1 MSDPWPTLLAFT
13 ASVVLLYLTQRW
25 INQHMQGVGI
35 LLFGSQNAGTVL
47 LWLFLLPGIFIHE
60 SSHWLMA
67 KAVGLKTGRFRIW
80 PQTQGKQI
88 ILGSVEVQHTNA
100 LLDSLVGLAPF
111 LGGTAALLFIGYWA
125 FDAAALGVAW
135 EMRDWPRLFELLAN
149 SLYVPDAWLWLY
161 LMVAV
166 SNAMMPSPTDRS
178 SWRSVLIY
186 LALVSAVVIFLF
198 GLPTLPGRL
207 IQQITDLALTLLYA
221 FGLTLAVDLVFAFVL
236 ASIEFVI
243 GSLRRRKIVY
253 K

>member
-1 MSDPWPTLLAFT
+1 MSEPWPTLLAFGV
-13 ASVVLLYLTQRW
+13 SVVLLYLTQRW

-47 LWLFLLPGIFIHE
+47 LWLFLLPGVFIHE
-60 SSHWLMA
+60 LGHWLMA
-67 KAVGLKTGRFRIW
+67 KVLGLKTGRFRIW
-80 PQTQGKQI
+80 PQPQGQQI

-111 LGGTAALLFIGYWA
+111 LGGTTALLFIGYRA

-135 EMRDWPRLFELLAN
+135 EMQDWPRLVELLSD

-161 LMVAV
+161 LMVAI

-178 SWRSVLIY
+178 SWRSLLIY
-186 LALVSAVVIFLF
+186 LALVSAVVIFFF
-198 GLPTLPGRL
+198 GLPSLPDSL

-221 FGLTLAVDLVFAFVL
+221 FGLTLVVDLIFVL
-236 ASIEFVI
+236 VLAIIEFII